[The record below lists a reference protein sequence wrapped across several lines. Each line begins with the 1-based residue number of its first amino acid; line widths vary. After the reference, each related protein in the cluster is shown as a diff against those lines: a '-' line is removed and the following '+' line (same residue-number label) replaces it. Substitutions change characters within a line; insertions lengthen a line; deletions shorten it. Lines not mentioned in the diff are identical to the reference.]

1 MNPTMIPTFYET
13 KRSITK
19 TFHEAKKERRRRN
32 LTNALPTT
40 MMKEEDEEEEKS
52 LTGKIPSSAFPL
64 SLSLHDKTTI
74 DNDTAPSV

>member
-19 TFHEAKKERRRRN
+19 TFHEAKKERRRN
-32 LTNALPTT
+32 LTNALPKT

-52 LTGKIPSSAFPL
+52 LTGKSSPPPSL

>member
-19 TFHEAKKERRRRN
+19 TFHEAKKERRRN
-32 LTNALPTT
+32 LTNALPKT
-40 MMKEEDEEEEKS
+40 MMKEEEDEEEEKS